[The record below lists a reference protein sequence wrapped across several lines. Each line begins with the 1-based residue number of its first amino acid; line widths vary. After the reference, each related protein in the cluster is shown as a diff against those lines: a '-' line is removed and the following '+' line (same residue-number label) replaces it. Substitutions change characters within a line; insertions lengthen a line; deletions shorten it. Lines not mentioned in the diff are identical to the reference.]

1 MNYGTS
7 DVQFDQR
14 SRFQISEYVTIHRED
29 MADKDQL
36 VLYKLL
42 QKGGEGGSQV
52 RIGKEDDGREGDRD
66 GESL

>member
-1 MNYGTS
+1 
-7 DVQFDQR
+7 
-14 SRFQISEYVTIHRED
+14 

-66 GESL
+66 AESLWL